1 MNKLPDLCL
10 HEGCRKL
17 KGHPGAHNKYSTE
30 AWRFFQDKDAK
41 KLTKAGFA
49 TPRGGAKGA
58 YQNHVVRSNKV
69 IIPYERLESVD
80 LNNYRD
86 GYNIRLLP
94 EQYFEGSHQP
104 RAQFQDAASPVKVGK
119 NAFVLY
125 RTYESLKVFP
135 PMRGWKVR
143 SLRRDGVAVSERGPD
158 VNDVGHYV
166 LRFATA
172 GQGKPK
178 RSEGPPQGLFATEYA
193 DEETN
198 FLCKCVLA
206 WLIIQAV
213 DSPYTLAQAGH
224 LKAILAHHGLGEVAR
239 YENAGVLRHGL
250 TCCPLCLRL
259 LNYRELHEM
268 IGFEEESGLQN
279 AAQQVEGA
287 TRSTIVNLFH
297 LRPLIYH
304 SLVHIPENLGWGHAI
319 CNTRLGQ
326 RPCYS
331 LNEIIEMK
339 RKVGFVFEEGI
350 ETFGWMSK
358 DSLMIRSAD
367 GAVWIQISTADLSE
381 APHPTEVVFDAVA
394 EPMPPAPPPP
404 PTERDQPEDPPVK
417 S

>member
-1 MNKLPDLCL
+1 MPTNKLPDLCL
-10 HEGCRKL
+10 IDGCQKTKSH
-17 KGHPGAHNKYSTE
+17 KGSHSNYATE
-30 AWRFFQDKDAK
+30 AWGFFKDKDAK

-69 IIPYERLESVD
+69 IIPYERLDSVE
-80 LNNYRD
+80 LTNYRD

-94 EQYFEGSHQP
+94 EQYFERPGEP
-104 RAQFQDAASPVKVGK
+104 RTQFRDPASPVKVGQ

-125 RTYESLKVFP
+125 RTHESWEALP
-135 PMRGWKVR
+135 PPRGWKVR
-143 SLRRDGVAVSERGPD
+143 SLVRNGRQVTERGPD
-158 VNDVGHYV
+158 IQDVGHYV
-166 LRFATA
+166 LRLATA

-193 DEETN
+193 DDETN

-206 WLIIQAV
+206 WLIIQTV

-224 LKAILAHHGLGEVAR
+224 LRAILAHHNLGDVVR
-239 YENAGVLRHGL
+239 YEHAGVLRHAL

-259 LNYRELHEM
+259 LAYKELHEM

-339 RKVGFVFEEGI
+339 RKVGFVEEDGI
-350 ETFGWMSK
+350 ETFGWMSD
-358 DSLMIRSAD
+358 DSLMIRTAD
-367 GAVWIQISTADLSE
+367 GAVWIQISTGDLSE
-381 APHPTEVVFDAVA
+381 PPHPLEVIFDAVA
-394 EPMPPAPPPP
+394 EPKP
-404 PTERDQPEDPPVK
+404 PTPYSPP
-417 S
+417 SEGG